1 MEKSKCGELE
11 KARIESLDF
20 SKKNI
25 LELITLDG
33 NISRKA
39 VLYQEDDICDLMSSC
54 SGVFFYKI
62 SKGGDVWKSGRI
74 ILK

>member
-1 MEKSKCGELE
+1 MEKSKCGELK
-11 KARIESLDF
+11 KARIESSDF
-20 SKKNI
+20 SKNNI

-33 NISRKA
+33 HISKKA
-39 VLYQEDDICDLMSSC
+39 IFNQEDEICDLMSSC

-74 ILK
+74 VL